1 MEAKGGASGDERGGV
16 GSPALDSS
24 DAFSL
29 FHEFINT
36 FETVWTR
43 GMLNTSRCWTT

>member
-29 FHEFINT
+29 FLEFINT
-36 FETVWTR
+36 IDTR
-43 GMLNTSRCWTT
+43 LKLFGLAGC